1 VIKLTRKTEY
11 GLLALRYL
19 HQRSHGHVA
28 SARDIALHY
37 KIPNE
42 VLAKVMQELKKNS
55 LVVSIKGVHGGYSLS
70 QSLDQ
75 VSFLDFLRIFADD
88 TALVDCL
95 SHAPVECHQ
104 LTCCDIRGPL
114 SVLNAVI
121 QQQFAM
127 LTLHSLFNLP
137 QSTGVNVPAAVLGSS
152 KA

>member
-1 VIKLTRKTEY
+1 
-11 GLLALRYL
+11 
-19 HQRSHGHVA
+19 
-28 SARDIALHY
+28 
-37 KIPNE
+37 
-42 VLAKVMQELKKNS
+42 
-55 LVVSIKGVHGGYSLS
+55 VHGGYSLS

-75 VSFLDFLRIFADD
+75 VSFLNFLKIFSDD

-137 QSTGVNVPAAVLGSS
+137 SSTSVNIPATVLRTT